1 MTILYALCI
10 YLYNLDSMHTEKF
23 ETYTEI
29 ILQKNISDNFLDL
42 KT

>member
-10 YLYNLDSMHTEKF
+10 YLYNLDSMHKSIITEF

-29 ILQKNISDNFLDL
+29 ILQKKIQIISM
-42 KT
+42 T